1 MADSRLIFAD
11 GLMEASVTSGVARF
25 TLAQTGADG
34 KPTPA
39 GQLVMPLVQV
49 PGFANALVN
58 LLKQIEA
65 KVKEAQA
72 QQGGLPAPAIPAPAP
87 AVVEPP
93 PSVPGA
99 FRFNGG

>member
-49 PGFANALVN
+49 PNFANALVN

-72 QQGGLPAPAIPAPAP
+72 QQGGIAAPAIAAPT
-87 AVVEPP
+87 AVSEQP

>member
-34 KPTPA
+34 KPQPA

-49 PGFANALVN
+49 PNFANALVG

-72 QQGGLPAPAIPAPAP
+72 QQGQQPPPAIAPPA
-87 AVVEPP
+87 AVVEAA

>member
-1 MADSRLIFAD
+1 MSQSRLIFAD

-25 TLAQTGADG
+25 TLAQTGPDG
-34 KPTPA
+34 KPAAA

-49 PGFANALVN
+49 PAFANALVN
-58 LLKQIEA
+58 LLKQIET
-65 KVKEAQA
+65 KVKEAQT
-72 QQGGLPAPAIPAPAP
+72 QQNQAPAAPAAIAAP
-87 AVVEPP
+87 VEVAA

>member
-1 MADSRLIFAD
+1 MSQSPLIFAD

-34 KPTPA
+34 KPGAA

-49 PGFANALVN
+49 PAFANALVN

-65 KVKEAQA
+65 KVKESQA
-72 QQGGLPAPAIPAPAP
+72 QQQPAA
-87 AVVEPP
+87 PP
-93 PSVPGA
+93 PVLAAPTEVVPNVPGS

>member
-25 TLAQTGADG
+25 TLAQTGSDG

-49 PGFANALVN
+49 PNFANALVG

-65 KVKEAQA
+65 KVKDAQA
-72 QQGGLPAPAIPAPAP
+72 QQGQPAAPPAIAAPATI
-87 AVVEPP
+87 VEPAQ
-93 PSVPGA
+93 SVPGA